1 MLLTLLPFVRW
12 AAEPLSSVKLSVA
25 NVPYGT
31 AELDPSTHFLANW
44 DSKLEYGTDVLWDGK
59 IYSDNACT
67 TQVTELAKAS
77 VGTYYVKFTGARYY
91 QYDKICQFQILK
103 APLYVSILVNP
114 LTFSDPDYVGGK
126 LFTTYGEAFNVAG
139 KKILDYAG
147 LKNNEQFKD
156 VVSGSLTGITVE
168 ETDANV
174 TFNTNEDNPTPVANR
189 DAYKATLL
197 GYTSAN
203 YELVCVDKF
212 YIKQKNISDGDGLTF
227 VLNPNFANYNG
238 KIQDAKYTITYAGKT
253 LTQAERN
260 ANAQDPTT
268 YAKEND
274 FKVVYY
280 VATLDADKKI
290 TAVSPDA
297 SDPLNANVY
306 ATQIVAGENG
316 NYAGRYPAIEN
327 VTATSVFGNNPFL
340 WTIKQ
345 AGLTIIALDQTKV
358 YDGTNALRYNY
369 DGVMANMTDE
379 QKAEQKKIND
389 LAVSINWPKEITGPE
404 AAAIM
409 AGVTISVPA
418 DGKADVGDL
427 TITPTLASTANN
439 PNYDFNL
446 VKGKLTI
453 TKRNL
458 TITAS
463 DATKLYTASANPTFG
478 IAYPDGFEFELSAE
492 EREAEDGGSD
502 LLARLQRDIFAGAN
516 GTGTQAHPADYT
528 FYNPAT
534 ALAHP
539 GAGLHV
545 ELKEGTYS
553 EVKVYEDA
561 LEVKYTDQGLIK
573 NYNVTKVA
581 GNFTISGGKIY
592 ITALKQQK
600 NYGAE
605 DPDWENPV
613 KGTSYRVDG
622 LIDADKNKVISGLV
636 LTREEGE
643 EVGSYRITASGAT
656 VPAGYED
663 IVYADGEFVI
673 NPRPITVT
681 VLTQTMKDGSKVS
694 TLNKTAYTIDNTDEN
709 EGLAPGEVAGDIF
722 TLDLDV
728 DGREGHNQYYN
739 FTSFSAETEGTQYAT
754 GKAEFVKYIEDDNL
768 TEIVVKENTVQDFV
782 GKHFFIEAN
791 PADGIPVAR
800 KQLYSENAKGQLIAS
815 GVWVKITKGEDAVVA
830 SDRVTTEGNPAKV
843 KLDENKNSQK
853 FQNSI
858 MVVPVSQD
866 AYANYEFTVK
876 RGSLYV
882 IDKDALV
889 LDDNDENLAENIEA
903 KDGEKRVFVAF
914 GPRVLKKDQWN
925 TLVLPFKTS
934 VSELSETLGYVV
946 VDKLDESNSNTSTI
960 AIKLAFGAIEANTPI
975 LVQPEE
981 DVNLA
986 DGIFFQKNIIYSDEP
1001 KAADNAGH
1009 EFIGTYEGH
1018 NVMTGDDSE
1027 FYYSNGQKQFVHSGN
1042 TTKGYVTVG
1051 KMRAYLKDT
1060 NAGTSSAARMIT
1072 IEEPNGETNVT
1083 AISEVNVDAKAGVK
1097 AEGWYTI
1104 NGVKLNAAPTQKGL
1118 YINNGKKVIIK

>member
-1 MLLTLLPFVRW
+1 MLLTLLPFVGW

-31 AELDPSTHFLANW
+31 AGLTQQDFIASWDAN
-44 DSKLEYGTDVLWDGK
+44 LVYGTDVIWDGK
-59 IYSDNACT
+59 IYSDQACAS
-67 TQVTELAKAS
+67 QVTELATAT
-77 VGTYYVKFTGARYY
+77 VGTYYVKFIGGHFYEGP
-91 QYDKICQFQILK
+91 KICQFQILK

-114 LTFSDPDYVGGK
+114 LTGNDPTYVGGK

-139 KKILDYAG
+139 KKILAYAG

-174 TFNTNEDNPTPVANR
+174 TWNCDEDADDPASVANR
-189 DAYKATLL
+189 PAYKATLL

-203 YELVCVDKF
+203 YELVCVDNF

-253 LTQAERN
+253 LTQAERS
-260 ANAQDPTT
+260 AQNPRT
-268 YAKEND
+268 YVKEND

-290 TAVSPDA
+290 AAVSPDA

-306 ATQIVAGENG
+306 ATKIVAGENG
-316 NYAGRYPAIEN
+316 NYAGEYPARED

-369 DGVMANMTDE
+369 DGVMTGMTPE

-389 LAVSINWPKEITGPE
+389 LAVSINWPKEITSDE

-409 AGVTISVPA
+409 AGVTISVA
-418 DGKADVGDL
+418 GTAYVGEKI
-427 TITPTLASTANN
+427 ITPALASTVNN

-446 VKGKLTI
+446 VQGKLTI

-463 DATKLYTASANPTFG
+463 DATKLYTASANPTFS
-478 IAYPDGFEFELSAE
+478 IAYPDGYEFELSAE
-492 EREAEDGGSD
+492 EREAEDGGSA
-502 LLARLQRDIFAGAN
+502 LLARLQSDIFAGTTN
-516 GTGTQAHPADYT
+516 GSQD
-528 FYNPAT
+528 NPASLT
-534 ALAHP
+534 FLRDANASSNP
-539 GAGLHV
+539 GAGLKV
-545 ELKEGTYS
+545 SLKAGTYN
-553 EVKVYEDA
+553 EVKVYENA
-561 LEVKYTDQGLIK
+561 LEVTYTERGLIN

-605 DPDWENPV
+605 DPDWEHPV
-613 KGTSYRVDG
+613 KGTSYRIDG
-622 LIDADKNKVISGLV
+622 LTAGDKDKDISGLV
-636 LTREEGE
+636 LSREEGE

-709 EGLAPGEVAGDIF
+709 EGLAPGEVAEDIF
-722 TLDLDV
+722 TLDLDLV
-728 DGREGHNQYYN
+728 GGEGHNQYYN
-739 FTSFSAETEGTQYAT
+739 FTSFSAETAGTQYAT

-768 TEIVVKENTVQDFV
+768 TEIVVVENNNDPSDPFV
-782 GKHFFIEAN
+782 NQHFFIEAN

-843 KLDENKNSQK
+843 KLDEDKNSQK

-858 MVVPVSQD
+858 KVVPVSQD

-1083 AISEVNVDAKAGVK
+1083 AISEVNVDAKASVK